1 MALHP
6 PTYHNLTVSDGTNV
20 AYAEA
25 GSPSDT
31 LLLLLHGFP
40 SSSTQFRNLIP
51 LLSPTHHVLAPDLPG
66 FGLTA
71 SPSNYTFTFANLAQT
86 ISLFLAAL
94 NITRYAVYVFDYGAP
109 VAFRLA
115 LESPG
120 SITALVSQ
128 NGNAYVE
135 GFGHPFWDPIM
146 ALWDHNTD
154 ANRKALADAVFTLEG
169 TKFQYVTGVPA
180 QDQPRIDPAAYTY
193 DYLQNVKSPEKQ
205 QVQLD
210 LL

>member
-1 MALHP
+1 M
-6 PTYHNLTVSDGTNV
+6 TYHNLTVSDGTNL

-25 GSPSDT
+25 GSPSDP

-40 SSSTQFRNLIP
+40 SSSTQFRNLMP

-66 FGLTA
+66 FGLIA
-71 SPSNYTFTFANLAQT
+71 SPSNYIFTFANLTQT

-94 NITRYAVYVFDYGAP
+94 DITRYDVYVFDYGAP

-120 SITALVSQ
+120 SITAIVSQ
-128 NGNAYVE
+128 NGNAYVD
-135 GFGHPFWDPIM
+135 GFGHPFWDPVM

-154 ANRKALADAVFTLEG
+154 ANRKVLADAVLNLEG
-169 TKFQYVTGVPA
+169 KKFQYLTGVPA
-180 QDQPRIDPAAYTY
+180 QDLPRIDPAA
-193 DYLQNVKSPEKQ
+193 
-205 QVQLD
+205 
-210 LL
+210 